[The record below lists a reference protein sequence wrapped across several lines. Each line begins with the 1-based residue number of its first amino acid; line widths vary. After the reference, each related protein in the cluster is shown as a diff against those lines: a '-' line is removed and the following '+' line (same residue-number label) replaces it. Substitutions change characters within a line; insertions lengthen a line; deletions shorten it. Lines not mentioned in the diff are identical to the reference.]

1 LTPRLRLASALLFLL
16 LAGCS
21 DARFLNRTCPQPP
34 NPKMAAAVP
43 APDARYRVGC
53 PDVLEIRF
61 TDRPDWDA
69 LVAIDLD
76 GSIPV
81 GYDARPRIEGLTLDE
96 VREAVAQ
103 ETDVPPSHVGVA
115 LAAPRSKAVYV
126 HGPVRGR
133 LRVIPYQ
140 GPVPVI
146 DFLKRVG
153 GLPPGSKLNQ
163 VYIVRPNVATARA
176 PEVLRVDV
184 AAVLVDGNP
193 ATNYPLQPADQVYVG
208 ETRGSI
214 FSRVLPNW
222 LGTIY
227 RRLTGLLPDNWWRFI
242 RP

>member
-1 LTPRLRLASALLFLL
+1 MRPCSALLPLFLL
-16 LAGCS
+16 GCS
-21 DARFLNRTCPQPP
+21 DARFLNRTCPQPADP
-34 NPKMAAAVP
+34 VSAATVP

-53 PDVLEIRF
+53 PDVLEVRF
-61 TDRPDWDA
+61 ADRPDWDSLA
-69 LVAIDLD
+69 AVDLD

-81 GYDARPRIEGLTLDE
+81 GYESRPRVEGMTLDE

-103 ETDVPPSHVGVA
+103 EVGTTPSHVSVA
-115 LAAPRSKAVYV
+115 LAAARSGSVFV

-163 VYIVRPNVATARA
+163 VYIVRPNVATGRA

-184 AAVLVDGNP
+184 AAVLVDGDQS
-193 ATNYPLQPADQVYVG
+193 TNYPLRPADQVYVG

-227 RRLTGLLPDNWWRFI
+227 RRVTGLLPDKWWPFSK
-242 RP
+242 P